1 MFHQNTNIDAQSD
14 TCLQCVN
21 DWDKSSLESI
31 ASANKCTQFGSPS
44 KMTLLSSGDLE
55 TVANGEGGSKFSNT
69 SFYDGGWE

>member
-31 ASANKCTQFGSPS
+31 VSASKCTQFGSLS

-55 TVANGEGGSKFSNT
+55 TVAPGALGYEITNS
-69 SFYDGGWE
+69 SFHEKGWE